1 MDHIEVTRR
10 DEGKF
15 ARILVSKK
23 HVISAMPYRNGDI
36 EGTYLEID
44 NINGINSL

>member
-15 ARILVSKK
+15 TRILVSKK
-23 HVISAMPYRNGDI
+23 PVISAMPYRNGDI

-44 NINGINSL
+44 NY